1 MNYKRLKYIYN
12 YLYISFIFLNLLL
25 NWIDLVHYSPYY
37 EVIFV
42 YELSITLSADFVM
55 LNFELMSLL
64 FLSTAYVQIEM
75 IKCKL
80 SKMGDGEFSYDTLR
94 ECIVHHNLILG

>member
-1 MNYKRLKYIYN
+1 MNA
-12 YLYISFIFLNLLL
+12 LYGIEPLFYRNKLLRIPIWL
-25 NWIDLVHYSPYY
+25 PNEDLVNYSPYY
-37 EVIFV
+37 ELIFV

-80 SKMGDGEFSYDTLR
+80 SKMGDAEFSYDTLR
-94 ECIVHHNLILG
+94 ECVAHHNLILG